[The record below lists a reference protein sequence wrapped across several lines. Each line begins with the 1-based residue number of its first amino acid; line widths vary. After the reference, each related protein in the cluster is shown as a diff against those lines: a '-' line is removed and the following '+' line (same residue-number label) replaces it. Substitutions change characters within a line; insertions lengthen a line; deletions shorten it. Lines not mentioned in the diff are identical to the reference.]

1 MNLEQIQEMWEK
13 DSKIDPDNLHDES
26 LKIPQLHSKYY
37 TLYNTI
43 TLLRERA
50 REQYAKVRLERY
62 NYYTGKA
69 TAEVYAEEPFPYK
82 VREKDAIQRHLEADD
97 KMNKIDMK
105 IKYYDVMLKFLEEII
120 RAVSN
125 RTYQIKNAIE
135 WNKFQAGY
143 ESRLVRYYRRIM
155 KSFKQLQEILGGVP
169 NDGYFGHPRLKI
181 ENPFSPPKEKT
192 KKTNGGKGLTNKLGN
207 RATEIE
213 DMIKNMR

>member
-50 REQYAKVRLERY
+50 SEQYNKVRLERY

-97 KMNKIDMK
+97 KMNKVDMK
-105 IKYYDVMLKFLEEII
+105 IKYYDIMLKFLEEII
-120 RAVSN
+120 RNISG

-143 ESRLVRYYRRIM
+143 
-155 KSFKQLQEILGGVP
+155 
-169 NDGYFGHPRLKI
+169 N
-181 ENPFSPPKEKT
+181 
-192 KKTNGGKGLTNKLGN
+192 
-207 RATEIE
+207 
-213 DMIKNMR
+213 

>member
-1 MNLEQIQEMWEK
+1 MNLEQIQEMWQK
-13 DSKIDPDNLHDES
+13 DAVIDPDNLHDES

-43 TLLRERA
+43 TLLREKA
-50 REQYAKVRLERY
+50 REQYSKVRLERY

-82 VREKDAIQRHLEADD
+82 VREKDAIQRHLDADD

-135 WNKFQAGY
+135 WNKFQAG
-143 ESRLVRYYRRIM
+143 
-155 KSFKQLQEILGGVP
+155 
-169 NDGYFGHPRLKI
+169 FG
-181 ENPFSPPKEKT
+181 
-192 KKTNGGKGLTNKLGN
+192 
-207 RATEIE
+207 
-213 DMIKNMR
+213 

>member
-1 MNLEQIQEMWEK
+1 MDLEKIQAMWEK
-13 DSKIDPDNLHDES
+13 DSQIDPDNLHDES

-43 TLLRERA
+43 TLLREKA
-50 REQYAKVRLERY
+50 RESYAKVRLERY

-69 TAEVYAEEPFPYK
+69 SAEVYAEEPFPYK
-82 VREKDAIQRHLEADD
+82 VREKDAIQRHLDADD

-135 WNKFQAGY
+135 WNKFQAG
-143 ESRLVRYYRRIM
+143 
-155 KSFKQLQEILGGVP
+155 
-169 NDGYFGHPRLKI
+169 FG
-181 ENPFSPPKEKT
+181 
-192 KKTNGGKGLTNKLGN
+192 
-207 RATEIE
+207 
-213 DMIKNMR
+213 

>member
-1 MNLEQIQEMWEK
+1 MNLEKIQEMWEK

-50 REQYAKVRLERY
+50 REQYAKVRLERH

-97 KMNKIDMK
+97 KMNKVDMK
-105 IKYYDVMLKFLEEII
+105 IKYYDIMLKFLEEII
-120 RAVSN
+120 RNISG

-143 ESRLVRYYRRIM
+143 
-155 KSFKQLQEILGGVP
+155 
-169 NDGYFGHPRLKI
+169 N
-181 ENPFSPPKEKT
+181 
-192 KKTNGGKGLTNKLGN
+192 
-207 RATEIE
+207 
-213 DMIKNMR
+213 

>member
-1 MNLEQIQEMWEK
+1 MNLEKIQEMWEK
-13 DSKIDPDNLHDES
+13 DSQIDPDNLHDES

-43 TLLRERA
+43 TLLREKA
-50 REQYAKVRLERY
+50 RESYAKVRLERY

-69 TAEVYAEEPFPYK
+69 SAEAYVEEPFPYK
-82 VREKDAIQRHLEADD
+82 VREKDAIQRHLDADA

-135 WNKFQAGY
+135 WNKFQAG
-143 ESRLVRYYRRIM
+143 
-155 KSFKQLQEILGGVP
+155 
-169 NDGYFGHPRLKI
+169 FG
-181 ENPFSPPKEKT
+181 
-192 KKTNGGKGLTNKLGN
+192 
-207 RATEIE
+207 
-213 DMIKNMR
+213 

>member
-50 REQYAKVRLERY
+50 REQYSKVKLERY

-69 TAEVYAEEPFPYK
+69 PAEAYIEEPFPYK

-97 KMNKIDMK
+97 KMNKVDMK
-105 IKYYDVMLKFLEEII
+105 IKYYDIMLKFLEEVI

-143 ESRLVRYYRRIM
+143 
-155 KSFKQLQEILGGVP
+155 
-169 NDGYFGHPRLKI
+169 N
-181 ENPFSPPKEKT
+181 
-192 KKTNGGKGLTNKLGN
+192 
-207 RATEIE
+207 
-213 DMIKNMR
+213 

>member
-50 REQYAKVRLERY
+50 REQYSKVRLERY

-69 TAEVYAEEPFPYK
+69 PAEVYVEEPFPYK

-97 KMNKIDMK
+97 KMNKVDMK
-105 IKYYDVMLKFLEEII
+105 IKYYDIMLKFLEEII
-120 RAVSN
+120 RNISG

-135 WNKFQAGY
+135 WNKFQSGY
-143 ESRLVRYYRRIM
+143 
-155 KSFKQLQEILGGVP
+155 
-169 NDGYFGHPRLKI
+169 N
-181 ENPFSPPKEKT
+181 
-192 KKTNGGKGLTNKLGN
+192 
-207 RATEIE
+207 
-213 DMIKNMR
+213 

>member
-1 MNLEQIQEMWEK
+1 MNLEQIQEMWER

-43 TLLRERA
+43 TLLREKA
-50 REQYAKVRLERY
+50 RESYAKVKLERY

-97 KMNKIDMK
+97 KINKIDMK

-120 RAVSN
+120 RNISG

-135 WNKFQAGY
+135 WNKFQAG
-143 ESRLVRYYRRIM
+143 
-155 KSFKQLQEILGGVP
+155 
-169 NDGYFGHPRLKI
+169 FG
-181 ENPFSPPKEKT
+181 
-192 KKTNGGKGLTNKLGN
+192 
-207 RATEIE
+207 
-213 DMIKNMR
+213 

>member
-13 DSKIDPDNLHDES
+13 DSKIAPDNLHDES

-50 REQYAKVRLERY
+50 REQYNKVRLERY

-97 KMNKIDMK
+97 KMNKVDMK
-105 IKYYDVMLKFLEEII
+105 IKYYDIMLKFLEEII
-120 RAVSN
+120 RNISG

-143 ESRLVRYYRRIM
+143 
-155 KSFKQLQEILGGVP
+155 
-169 NDGYFGHPRLKI
+169 N
-181 ENPFSPPKEKT
+181 
-192 KKTNGGKGLTNKLGN
+192 
-207 RATEIE
+207 
-213 DMIKNMR
+213 

>member
-26 LKIPQLHSKYY
+26 LKIPTLHSKYY

-50 REQYAKVRLERY
+50 REQYNKVRLERY

-82 VREKDAIQRHLEADD
+82 VREKDAIQRHLEAED

-105 IKYYDVMLKFLEEII
+105 IKYYDIMLKFLEEII
-120 RAVSN
+120 RNISG

-143 ESRLVRYYRRIM
+143 
-155 KSFKQLQEILGGVP
+155 
-169 NDGYFGHPRLKI
+169 N
-181 ENPFSPPKEKT
+181 
-192 KKTNGGKGLTNKLGN
+192 
-207 RATEIE
+207 
-213 DMIKNMR
+213 

>member
-50 REQYAKVRLERY
+50 REQYSKVRLERY

-69 TAEVYAEEPFPYK
+69 PAEVYVEEPFPYK

-97 KMNKIDMK
+97 KMNKVDMK
-105 IKYYDVMLKFLEEII
+105 IKYYDIMLKFLEEVI
-120 RAVSN
+120 RTVSN

-143 ESRLVRYYRRIM
+143 
-155 KSFKQLQEILGGVP
+155 
-169 NDGYFGHPRLKI
+169 N
-181 ENPFSPPKEKT
+181 
-192 KKTNGGKGLTNKLGN
+192 
-207 RATEIE
+207 
-213 DMIKNMR
+213 

>member
-43 TLLRERA
+43 TLMREKARA
-50 REQYAKVRLERY
+50 QYSKVRLERY

-69 TAEVYAEEPFPYK
+69 PAEAYIEEPFPYK

-97 KMNKIDMK
+97 KMNKVDMK
-105 IKYYDVMLKFLEEII
+105 IKYYDIMLKFLEEII
-120 RAVSN
+120 RNISG

-143 ESRLVRYYRRIM
+143 
-155 KSFKQLQEILGGVP
+155 
-169 NDGYFGHPRLKI
+169 N
-181 ENPFSPPKEKT
+181 
-192 KKTNGGKGLTNKLGN
+192 
-207 RATEIE
+207 
-213 DMIKNMR
+213 